1 MPQLV
6 ALHKRK
12 ADKGLVVV
20 GLHVQNAT
28 DDEITEVSK
37 KLKIKFPV
45 TKGGNG
51 GPIKVSG
58 IPHSAV
64 FDATGKLVFE
74 GHPADKDFDKAVDKA
89 LKTVTAAAG
98 SSSGLGPKPGTT
110 PSTKPAAAAV
120 LIPERA
126 WTNSDGKK
134 MMAALVSVEGDNARF
149 KKKDGSTFTYP
160 LSKLVEED
168 QTTIKEAAA
177 PKEDSSDE
185 EK

>member
-28 DDEITEVSK
+28 EDEIVEVSK

-45 TKGGNG
+45 TSGGNG
-51 GPIKVSG
+51 GPVKVSG

-64 FDATGKLVFE
+64 FDATGKLIFE

-89 LKTVTAAAG
+89 LKTVTAASSG
-98 SSSGLGPKPGTT
+98 DSSGLSPKQP
-110 PSTKPAAAAV
+110 TKPAAPAV
-120 LIPERA
+120 LIPERM
-126 WTNSDGKK
+126 WTNADGKK
-134 MMAALVSVEGDNARF
+134 MSAALIGVEGDNAKF

-160 LSKLVEED
+160 LSKLIEED
-168 QTTIKEAAA
+168 QTTIKEAAT
-177 PKEDSSDE
+177 PKEETKE
-185 EK
+185 E